1 MKQKM
6 LEATRKELKMN
17 PSHFEHLPP
26 FIKREI
32 EKISEKIQPLLKKN
46 STYFLFGFPLMLVGI
61 LNIMMYFTQGN
72 INMDSA
78 LIPGLYAIM
87 AAVGLALFQE
97 SKSLRKQINIIG
109 KEHMVERIKQS
120 EVMEEAKKKKYIL
133 TVEKQTKMD
142 LQPFFN
148 FLTEEDKEQ
157 KNSYF

>member
-1 MKQKM
+1 
-6 LEATRKELKMN
+6 MN

-32 EKISEKIQPLLKKN
+32 EKISDKIQPLLKKN
-46 STYFLFGFPLMLVGI
+46 STYFLFGFPLMIVGI

-72 INMDSA
+72 INIDSA
-78 LIPGLYAIM
+78 LIPGAYALM

-97 SKSLRKQINIIG
+97 SRLLRKEINTIG

-120 EVMEEAKKKKYIL
+120 DIMTEGKKKNYIL
-133 TVEKQTKMD
+133 TVEKQKKMD
-142 LQPFFN
+142 LQPFFK
-148 FLTEEDKEQ
+148 FLTEENKEQ